1 MAPAGS
7 DALTRLR
14 ELCRGD
20 GRRLDLLEAALA
32 LSELQRRE
40 AGESG
45 PIDLAPYRQQVA
57 AMADALADLVRRR
70 GADPDRLAEVIARAY
85 AYRGDSETYDDLQNA
100 DLARV
105 IERRKGLP
113 VALSIL
119 YLDVARRQGW
129 EAEGLGFPGHFLI
142 RVEIAP
148 HDKGGVRHVVDPF
161 NDGAVR
167 DAADLREL
175 LRKVLGPDAELSSA
189 HFDPVPD
196 RDVLLRLENNVRLR
210 LAKREDW
217 PGAARSLERM
227 LAIAP
232 DRPELLFEAGE
243 INARLDNR
251 RAAIVAFERFLAV
264 AGHDAGTA
272 LRQRAAVL
280 LQELRRG
287 LN

>member
-1 MAPAGS
+1 LDPRVQRGSS

-20 GRRLDLLEAALA
+20 GRRIDLLEAALA
-32 LSELQRRE
+32 LSE
-40 AGESG
+40 AGEEG
-45 PIDLAPYRQQVA
+45 ATDLAPYRQQVA
-57 AMADALADLVRRR
+57 AMANDLADLVRRR
-70 GADPDRLAEVIARAY
+70 GADPDRLAEVISRAY

-100 DLARV
+100 DLVRV

-119 YLDVARRQGW
+119 YLHVARQQGW

-142 RVEIAP
+142 RVAIDGA
-148 HDKGGVRHVVDPF
+148 RHVIDPF
-161 NDGAVR
+161 NDGVVR

-175 LRKVLGPDAELSSA
+175 LRKVLGPEAELTPA
-189 HFDPVPD
+189 HFEPVPD

-227 LAIAP
+227 LVIAP
-232 DRPELLFEAGE
+232 ERPELLFEAGE

-251 RAAIVAFERFLAV
+251 RAAIGAFERFLAV
-264 AGHDAGTA
+264 AGPEGSSA
-272 LRQRAAVL
+272 LRQRASAL